1 MLLDEN
7 LFLLCLLRF
16 SAILRKRFLSRFYD
30 VTDMRRAAY
39 IALLAS
45 LMIVGI
51 ISVCYGQQLQ
61 LWLEDE
67 YGARTTTFSRGS
79 GIVLAITAPNPSNV
93 KCDLWYPPGTTGPP
107 SRTFIGTRTIPGGNR
122 ITRIGPNYLEEK
134 APSGDYLLKCY
145 VKDTVTGVVTPH
157 DLRFTYAPE
166 EKVPP
171 PPPPPPPAWEIIA
184 AAAVG
189 TAAVI
194 LVIYAIYSRRPRAP
208 PKPAAPPTP
217 PPTYPPPTPPKR
229 EAYPAKPPARE
240 RPRKR
245 PKVVGERSE

>member
-1 MLLDEN
+1 M
-7 LFLLCLLRF
+7 LCLLRF
-16 SAILRKRFLSRFYD
+16 SAILRKRFLSRFYH
-30 VTDMRRAAY
+30 VRYMRRAAY

-45 LMIVGI
+45 LMIIGI

-67 YGARTTTFSRGS
+67 YGARTTNFPRGR
-79 GIVLAITAPNPSNV
+79 GIVLAITAPNPSDL

-107 SRTFIGTRTIPGGNR
+107 SRPFIGPRAVPGGNK

-145 VKDTVTGVVTPH
+145 VTDTVTGATTSH
-157 DLRFTYAPE
+157 DLRFTYGQVSPPSPT
-166 EKVPP
+166 PP
-171 PPPPPPPAWEIIA
+171 PPSTPVPWEIIA

-189 TAAVI
+189 TVAVV
-194 LVIYAIYSRRPRAP
+194 LVVYAIYSRRPRAP

-229 EAYPAKPPARE
+229 EAYPVKPPARE

>member
-1 MLLDEN
+1 
-7 LFLLCLLRF
+7 
-16 SAILRKRFLSRFYD
+16 
-30 VTDMRRAAY
+30 MRRAAY
-39 IALLAS
+39 ITLLAS
-45 LMIVGI
+45 LMVIGI
-51 ISVCYGQQLQ
+51 ICVCYGQQLQ

-67 YGARTTTFSRGS
+67 YGARTTNFPRGR
-79 GIVLAITAPNPSNV
+79 GIVLAITAPNPSDL

-107 SRTFIGTRTIPGGNR
+107 SRPFIGPRDVPGGNK

-145 VKDTVTGVVTPH
+145 VTDKVTGGTTSH
-157 DLRFTYAPE
+157 DLRFTYGQ
-166 EKVPP
+166 VSTTTTTRTPP
-171 PPPPPPPAWEIIA
+171 PPPPPQWEIIA

-229 EAYPAKPPARE
+229 EAYPVKPPARE